1 MAALNCPIPN
11 WIDRFRGIFELIFGS
26 SVEIKVDPAELLM
39 AAEQVNNKIRMMQ
52 NRMEATFYTMRNM
65 EYYWSGQVFDSR
77 KTQFGFQIEQM
88 LQILSAMATYSA
100 KLQAIARTYINA
112 EENNQETAET
122 LPANV
127 IN

>member
-1 MAALNCPIPN
+1 MAVLNCPVPN
-11 WIDRFRGIFELIFGS
+11 WIDRFRNVFELIFGS
-26 SVEIKVDPAELLM
+26 SIEIKVDPADLLE
-39 AAEQVNNKIRMMQ
+39 AAEQVNNKIHMMQ
-52 NRMEATFYTMRNM
+52 NRMEAVSYTMRNM
-65 EYYWSGQVFDSR
+65 ERYWSGQVFDGR
-77 KTQFGFQIEQM
+77 KNQFGFQIGQM
-88 LQILSAMATYSA
+88 LQILTAMSIYSA